1 MIILIGI
8 AGSGKGTQGK
18 LLAEKYG
25 FQWISSGEILRT
37 YVEGEQRERMLAGEL
52 VDDKEIMR
60 VWGKVLTSMSDK
72 DKCVL
77 DGFPRTIHQAQWL
90 LEKSKKDKF
99 KVTEILHL
107 IASRQAVT
115 DRLMGR
121 GRQDDHSQAIEAR
134 FNEYEKSTMPI
145 LDWFE
150 KQGVKVVN
158 INAEQSIEDVHQ
170 EIIEKL
176 GLV

>member
-37 YVEGEQRERMLAGEL
+37 YAEEGQRERMLAGEL
-52 VDDKEIMR
+52 LDDNEIIR
-60 VWGKVLTSMSDK
+60 VWDKVLTTMSDK

-90 LEKSKKDKF
+90 LDKSKKDKF
-99 KVTEILHL
+99 NVTEVLHL

-115 DRLMGR
+115 DRLLGR
-121 GRQDDHSQAIEAR
+121 GRQDDHSRAIEAR

-145 LDWFE
+145 IDWFE
-150 KQGVKVVN
+150 KQGVQVVN
-158 INAEQSIEDVHQ
+158 INAEQPIEGVHK
-170 EIIEKL
+170 EIVKKL
-176 GLV
+176 DLV